1 MLYRIVIE
9 ATGDDPQEIKEDLA
23 MALERAA
30 PARVVEIE
38 PMYRQEQMGRSGSE
52 WLRELY
58 RKQKERVE
66 ARSL

>member
-9 ATGDDPQEIKEDLA
+9 ATGDDPQAIKEDLA
-23 MALERAA
+23 MALERVA

-58 RKQKERVE
+58 QKQKALVE
-66 ARSL
+66 ARSR